1 MRDRTPVPAGKRG
14 RRRAAALLLSGLLL
28 GAAMISGDAPLAE
41 PPAANA
47 MQDLHGPGVNWG
59 NGVHMK
65 GAGAFIVGGKNVYC
79 TEIWI
84 VLGSEVPNYVTA
96 DTIPAKSVGGVSVAA
111 TTGAPLKQIA
121 YIMSKYG
128 QTIDNAQAA
137 AVALAIWEIRGADG
151 RGDAGYQQELALTRA
166 SVGSGV
172 VALANW
178 YIDEAA
184 QRVTAFAAGDEAE
197 LQLTRSQESPYRGA
211 VAVPA
216 GTTTLT
222 IENGVFGGGTT
233 TRSWGADGAPSGTS
247 LTWEGRPPAS
257 AGWDR
262 YYRVGFSGEY
272 LSFAETVK
280 WGSGGGWQSSIMSDE
295 PVRRSLRAGHIDL
308 DTRWAPIVSS
318 EVTEKFLSVGEQFSD
333 TITFAPSASE
343 TWRWRVGAAGTQEWM
358 PVKAKGTVYGPFL
371 SDPALNPAPEAPAG
385 SPIAATIEMTTEVSR
400 DHSVP
405 QRYEVTLPEQVPEQG
420 YYTFKW
426 DIDGADQDPALTGAD
441 DCLAPDAVSGC
452 RVLSTDYFYSD
463 GFGAAGET
471 QLGKM
476 RPRFFTRLSGREVGL
491 GQAFT
496 DDVVIEAM
504 QNWLRGSDGAR
515 LPLTLT
521 GTAYLMPGAELAQS
535 TEVPDEAVPFAS
547 VSVTTDAKANG
558 QTLTSEP
565 LVIPVSTPP
574 ELTHVTMRWCVVNA
588 EQQPQSQGV
597 WEESCDDFGIPDES
611 ARVIRPDVR
620 TEATPLAT
628 IYDPLGDTAIVDGM
642 VPADL
647 VLVFELFRQQG
658 DGDAVCTAEN
668 RVARTGAVPVEVGRN
683 ESARYDSPKVLVD
696 EPGTYWWVE
705 LLLHRDA
712 DSGDETV
719 IHEGLCGLPNETT
732 TVGAPT
738 VTTQA
743 QAKVRAGEKAHD
755 TAHVSGPIPGPA
767 SGLTTVL
774 TFEVF
779 EKTGDRVSC
788 DASNRVHRLDDPIV
802 VTGPGEYTSDG
813 VRFETAGVYYWV
825 ETLSYLFEDGTL
837 EVVHRG
843 ECGLPNETTEV
854 QSRVLAVTG
863 ASTVALALGIPAL
876 LLVAGGIALVIYS
889 RRKPGA

>member
-1 MRDRTPVPAGKRG
+1 MRDRTPSKARSRG
-14 RRRAAALLLSGLLL
+14 RRRIAALLLSGLLL
-28 GAAMISGDAPLAE
+28 GGAVISGDTPFVE
-41 PPAANA
+41 PPAAGA

-84 VLGSEVPNYVTA
+84 VLGSEVPDYVTTG
-96 DTIPAKSVGGVSVAA
+96 TIPAKSVGGVSVAA
-111 TTGAPLKQIA
+111 TTGVPLKQIA

-128 QTIDNAQAA
+128 QTTDNAQAA

-151 RGDAGYQQELALTRA
+151 RGDAGYQEELAWTRA
-166 SVGSGV
+166 SVGPGV
-172 VALANW
+172 VALAHW

-184 QRVTAFAAGDEAE
+184 QLVAALATGGGVE
-197 LQLTRSQESPYRGA
+197 LQITRAPDSPYRGS

-222 IENGVFGGGTT
+222 IEHGVFGDGTS
-233 TRSWGADGAPSGTS
+233 TRTWGADGAPVGTS
-247 LTWEGRPPAS
+247 LSWEGRPPAS

-272 LSFAETVK
+272 LAFSETVK
-280 WGSGGGWQSSIMSDE
+280 WGNGGGWQSSIMSDE
-295 PVRRSLRAGHIDL
+295 PVRRPLRASHIEL
-308 DTRWAPIVSS
+308 DTRWAPTVSS
-318 EVTEKFLSVGEQFSD
+318 EVTERFLAVGEQFSD
-333 TITFAPSASE
+333 TITFAPGASGL
-343 TWRWRVGAAGTQEWM
+343 WRWREGAEGALEWM

-371 SDPALNPAPEAPAG
+371 SDPALNPAPEAPIGA
-385 SPIAATIEMTTEVSR
+385 PVAATIEVTTQTNR
-400 DHSVP
+400 DHSTP
-405 QRYEVTLPEQVPEQG
+405 QRYEVTLPEQIPEQG

-426 DIDGADQDPALTGAD
+426 DIDGADQDSALTGAD
-441 DCLAPDAVSGC
+441 DCLGSDAIAGC

-471 QLGKM
+471 QVGKM
-476 RPRFFTRLSGREVGL
+476 RPRFSTLLSAREVGL

-496 DDVVIEAM
+496 DDIAVDAM
-504 QNWLRGSDGAR
+504 QNWLRGSDGSR
-515 LPLTLT
+515 LPLTLI

-535 TEVPDEAVPFAS
+535 TEVPETAVPFATIR
-547 VSVTTDAKANG
+547 VTTDPGSNG
-558 QTLTSEP
+558 QTLTSEA
-565 LVIPVSTPP
+565 LAVPVSASP

-597 WEESCDDFGIPDES
+597 WEESCDDFGIPAES
-611 ARVIRPDVR
+611 ARVLRPVVR

-628 IYDPLGDTAIVDGM
+628 VYDPLGDTAIVDGM
-642 VPADL
+642 VPPDSEM
-647 VLVFELFRQQG
+647 VFELFRRPAG
-658 DGDAVCTAEN
+658 GAVACNIEN
-668 RVARTGAVPVEVGRN
+668 RVARTGAVSVASGWNDGV
-683 ESARYDSPKVLVD
+683 RYNSPQVFAS

-705 LLLHRDA
+705 LLLHRDP
-712 DSGDETV
+712 GTGEETV
-719 IHEGLCGLPNETT
+719 IHEGACGLPNETT
-732 TVGAPT
+732 TIGTPS
-738 VTTQA
+738 VTTRA
-743 QAKVRAGEKAHD
+743 QASVRVGENARD
-755 TAHVSGPIPGPA
+755 TAIVAGPLPRPGSGITA
-767 SGLTTVL
+767 VL

-788 DASNRVHRLDDPIV
+788 DESNLVHRLDEVVV
-802 VTGPGEYTSDG
+802 VTSPGEYASGD

-825 ETLSYLFEDGTL
+825 EELSYVHEDGSR

-854 QSRVLAVTG
+854 QPRVLAVTG
-863 ASTVALALGIPAL
+863 APAVPLAFGLPAL
-876 LLVAGGIALVIYS
+876 LLAAGGIALVVYS